1 MNLTLNQRKAL
12 NIDEHICV
20 TAGAGSGKTTV
31 LVDRYLNILKEGRG
45 CIAPRDIVA
54 ITFTDKAAA
63 EMKGRIIEQLT
74 DAADID
80 GRDMFL
86 EEMNVAPISTI
97 HAFCLRILREFP
109 FQAGVPANFSI
120 IQGIDQKLLMKQTLH
135 NSLREIATDPTHRL
149 YDDLRISLQ
158 RYGNRKGIVDLLT
171 IMIDKRDVI
180 EQVIRNVYS
189 NQNGSIPEPW
199 ISFYLAN
206 LPSETEVIEYIDC
219 IDSVLEVARGKNVT
233 EVRIL
238 ISKLDL
244 LPDSNPVSPGVL
256 TILKDIAV
264 LITNKDDSIGKGNFL
279 GRGADA
285 TSLEDE
291 IEVLVSVSKRIKG
304 ARIPDAEDTET
315 DDHYLVSTTHHL
327 LRLYEYLL
335 DQYNSAKLLQ
345 GLLDYNDLQ
354 LKTRDLLKDSNEIRE
369 TLLERYK
376 YYMIDEYQ
384 DTNEVQYDLVMLLT
398 NKLQNANLFIVGD
411 PKQSIYG
418 FRGADVRVFDRTKQQ
433 IIDNG
438 GLDIK
443 LTENFR
449 SLRDSVGV
457 VNHFFQELMGDGSQN
472 EYEVAFEPLIQARDT
487 NGNGAVEI
495 ILGNKNN
502 EEGNEALII
511 AHHINSMI
519 ANNVQIWEKNES
531 GNETSRPIKYGDIAI
546 LIRNRNHLS
555 DLEKALLNANIPHLI
570 TGGVGFYQRQEIY
583 DIWNYLNFL
592 DAPEKHDSSL
602 IGILRGPTYGI
613 SDTELYE
620 ISRQKGTSLWNKLSK
635 YSSPSDQLKQANV
648 TINNHLQYAHRM
660 PVNRLIHTI
669 VNETG
674 LIGTLNIGKQGQQRW
689 ANYQKLLDL
698 ARDYDSDE
706 NKQTL
711 SDFIEFLD
719 ILINEEPLE
728 GQAPIENTSGS
739 IEIMTIHS
747 AKGKQFPVVILPF
760 LNRGSKPNNPPFI
773 DEKLGIGFNPYEP
786 EDEYANTKPEITNQM
801 KERATEKDEA
811 EKKRIFYVGA
821 TRATD
826 RLILSGSLNHNNK
839 LDNMQKWLYD
849 YLGIDIDA
857 DSYNTQVSINI
868 YRNDKPTNRIID
880 LHIPIIKQIAS
891 TEDAN
896 MLTEDLETVEFP
908 KLPIVK
914 LNPSTIDSSVSIEE
928 LADFSRCPLCYQ
940 LKHLLKLPQ
949 LEGRQTQLQEMDI
962 DDIIRNVL
970 AKVKHVSNSHRVDT
984 FILQAL
990 DSMSNLTDD
999 SSISENLP
1007 KTREHVNNIL
1017 NSQIGRTALQA
1028 SDSNIN
1034 HHIYADINGHV
1045 ISGSIDR
1052 LYKDQTGLWQGLNY
1066 TSCVKGELDYYM
1078 PEMELLGL
1086 LMHKS
1091 YPTQH
1096 NITISYYL
1104 TKLNQCLSKS
1114 FRSTEFQDIIDRC
1127 INNITSL
1134 QMITYTNEFTHSSSC
1149 QYADSEEQY
1158 TIN

>member
-1 MNLTLNQRKAL
+1 MNLTLNQSKAL

-31 LVDRYLNILKEGRG
+31 LVDRYLNILKKGRG

-180 EQVIRNVYS
+180 EQVIQNVYS

-206 LPSETEVIEYIDC
+206 LPSETEVTEYINC

-244 LPDSNPVSPGVL
+244 LPDCNPVSPGVL
-256 TILKDIAV
+256 TILKDIGK
-264 LITNKDDSIGKGNFL
+264 LITKQDGDIAKRDFVGL
-279 GRGADA
+279 RVD
-285 TSLEDE
+285 TSNYEDK
-291 IEVLVSVSKRIKG
+291 IKMLVSVSKKIKD
-304 ARIPDAEDTET
+304 ARIPDTEDTET

-327 LRLYEYLL
+327 LTLYEYLL

-449 SLRDSVGV
+449 SLCDNVGV

-472 EYEVAFEPLIQARDT
+472 EYEVAFESLTQARDT
-487 NGNGAVEI
+487 NGDGAVEI
-495 ILGNKNN
+495 ILGHRNN
-502 EEGNEALII
+502 EESNEALII

-546 LIRNRNHLS
+546 LIRNRNHLP

-592 DAPEKHDSSL
+592 DTPEKHDSSL

-635 YSSPSDQLKQANV
+635 YSSPSDQLNQAII
-648 TINNHLQYAHRM
+648 TIKHHLQYANRM
-660 PVNRLIHTI
+660 PVNQLIHTI

-674 LIGTLNIGKQGQQRW
+674 LVGTLNIGKQGQQRW

-698 ARDYDSDE
+698 ARNYDSDE

-719 ILINEEPLE
+719 ILINEEPRE

-739 IEIMTIHS
+739 VEIMTIHS

-760 LNRGSKPNNPPFI
+760 LNRGSKSNNPPFI
-773 DEKLGIGFNPYEP
+773 DEKLGIGFNPYKP
-786 EDEYANTKPEITNQM
+786 EDEYAKTEPEIINQM
-801 KERATEKDEA
+801 KERAAEKDEA

-826 RLILSGSLNHNNK
+826 RLILSGSLNQYNK
-839 LDNMQKWLYD
+839 LDNMQKWFYD

-868 YRNDKPTNRIID
+868 YRNDESTNRIID

-891 TEDAN
+891 TEDAD
-896 MLTEDLETVEFP
+896 MLTENLETVEFP
-908 KLPIVK
+908 ELPIVK
-914 LNPSTIDSSVSIEE
+914 LNPSTVDSSISIEE
-928 LADFSRCPLCYQ
+928 LADYSRCPLCYQ

-962 DDIIRNVL
+962 DEIIRNVL
-970 AKVKHVSNSHRVDT
+970 AKVKHVSNSHHVDT
-984 FILQAL
+984 FILQVL
-990 DSMSNLTDD
+990 DSISNLTDD

-1007 KTREHVNNIL
+1007 KIREHVNNIL

-1034 HHIYADINGHV
+1034 HHIDAEINGHI

-1066 TSCVKGELDYYM
+1066 TSCEKDELDYYM

-1086 LMHKS
+1086 LLHKS
-1091 YPTQH
+1091 YPSQH
-1096 NITISYYL
+1096 NVTISYYL
-1104 TKLNQCLSKS
+1104 PKLNQCLSKS
-1114 FRSTEFQDIIDRC
+1114 FRSTEFQDIIDRW

-1158 TIN
+1158 TLN